1 MQFSKIKQHLNNA
14 TIHVLVLHWV
24 GLKARCKW
32 TAQILEVVWLIF
44 TFPFLK
50 LNQYLMH
57 GLAVPIFD
65 FKISEAS
72 WLRDL
77 LLIFAFIMSR

>member
-24 GLKARCKW
+24 GLKAHCKW

-44 TFPFLK
+44 TFSFLK
-50 LNQYLMH
+50 LN
-57 GLAVPIFD
+57 I
-65 FKISEAS
+65 
-72 WLRDL
+72 
-77 LLIFAFIMSR
+77 